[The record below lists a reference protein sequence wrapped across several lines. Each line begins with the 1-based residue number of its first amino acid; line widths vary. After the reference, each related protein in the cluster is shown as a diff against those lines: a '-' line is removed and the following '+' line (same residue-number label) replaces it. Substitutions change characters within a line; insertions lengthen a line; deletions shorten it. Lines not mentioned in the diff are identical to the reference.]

1 MAKIVLLPHGTAGD
15 VLPYIWL
22 GRLLLKRG
30 HQVSM
35 IWIESFRK
43 AAERAGLKY
52 VAMKDDGF
60 DEILKN
66 PLLWKPHQGL
76 KLGFEYAGHCIGD
89 CITAFEE
96 DMECDGR
103 PDLLVAP
110 NINFAAHLLREKLGV
125 PLISVVL
132 HAMAFVSAHE
142 VPGGL
147 PAGGLLR
154 MQPLFL
160 RRIILSLAAPYDRH
174 ALPTVRRYCL
184 EHGVKPPRHLQR
196 GWWHSPD
203 GVLALFP
210 EWYAKPQPDWPKN
223 TFQWDFPLEDLAE
236 TKPCDPALN
245 AFLEAG
251 DKPVV
256 FTLGTGFLHARQFFE
271 TAAELVT
278 KLGCR
283 AVFVTRDREQ
293 APALLP
299 ASIFVAAYAP
309 FSTLLPRAA
318 VFVHHGGIG
327 TLSQCFAAGLPQFIV
342 SMAFDQPDNAER
354 VRRLGVGV
362 SLDIRHFNVRKAEPL
377 LKRCLENEA
386 MRQAAAE
393 VRRRVLDRPDEA
405 ALIDWLETRMHLK
418 KAASLVGRE

>member
-1 MAKIVLLPHGTAGD
+1 M
-15 VLPYIWL
+15 LPYIWL

-52 VAMKDDGF
+52 VAMEDDGF

-125 PLISVVL
+125 PLVSVVL

-174 ALPTVRRYCL
+174 ALPAVRRYCL

-245 AFLEAG
+245 AFLQAG
-251 DKPVV
+251 EKPVV
-256 FTLGTGFLHARQFFE
+256 FTLGTGFLHARHFFE
-271 TAAELVT
+271 TAAELVAG
-278 KLGCR
+278 LGCR
-283 AVFVTRDREQ
+283 AVFLTRDREQ

-309 FSTLLPRAA
+309 FSSLLPRAA
-318 VFVHHGGIG
+318 AFVHHGGIG

-354 VRRLGVGV
+354 LEKLGAGLG
-362 SLDIRHFNVRKAEPL
+362 LDIRKFTVKRALPL
-377 LKRCLENEA
+377 LRRCLEDEGIQ
-386 MRQAAAE
+386 RGAAACA
-393 VRRRVLDRPDEA
+393 DR
-405 ALIDWLETRMHLK
+405 LIQHRPPESMLMDWLEARMQPQP
-418 KAASLVGRE
+418 ARPRP